1 VEPFSNRAF
10 STIPTVSNFFLDLN
24 VCFTVSQYI
33 FVTLIIIMKQTL
45 RLLLVA
51 LLFTTGFVAKAQ
63 VDTTCTQVSYTVTP
77 GFYPNE
83 MSYTVV
89 NTTTGIVVANG
100 TGSTPGGVWCL
111 PVGCYGVNMFD
122 SWGDGWNGGAINI
135 FVMGES
141 SYTGTFSTGNQ
152 GQFMFGVG
160 VANCGTASVQGCMD
174 QAASNY
180 NPIATVNIG
189 CLYEG
194 CTDPAASN
202 FNANA
207 NVDDSTCTYCNGV
220 GSVNAS
226 LYICTFSNGNQVTL
240 NILNSAGDT
249 VWTSPSLGNV
259 AIYNTNVC
267 LQAGECYTAV
277 MSNNAGLPSWYN
289 GYFWINNGQGEVIHT
304 GLADNLVTQSVN
316 FSIDGTC
323 GEVFGCTNPIASN
336 YNSAAT
342 TDDGSCILVYGCMDS
357 TAVNYNALAVVDD
370 GSCFTG
376 CTTGTAAT
384 IFFNPGTFANESSY
398 NIADSSGVVIIG
410 AQPTVGNTTNVSY
423 VCLADGCYTLNM
435 FDTFG
440 DGWDGG
446 NASGISIS
454 ANGVVLISTDMTSG
468 SYQSSVFGMN
478 SDCAVDSVSCS
489 TSIEL
494 MPDSMV
500 VMENAVMIYWNEN
513 FSEVNYVSWDFGNGM
528 TSNELYPTYFYDS
541 IGTYTVCLTV
551 YYFDGCSASSC
562 VTFTMDANGVSGPGG
577 AQMNGFWLNTTGTY
591 PNSVVEMTSSQTS
604 VNMFPN
610 PTSGNV
616 AVKASQLNP
625 SENTIIRIYSIDGK
639 EVFAN
644 NFGNGAVNNT
654 FQLNVA
660 ELSNGYYFLSL
671 QNGNQIQRVPFVKE

>member
-1 VEPFSNRAF
+1 
-10 STIPTVSNFFLDLN
+10 
-24 VCFTVSQYI
+24 
-33 FVTLIIIMKQTL
+33 MKQTL
-45 RLLLVA
+45 RLFLIA
-51 LLFTTGFVAKAQ
+51 FLFATGLAAKAQ
-63 VDTTCTQVSYTVTP
+63 ADTTSCTQVSYTITP
-77 GFYPNE
+77 GAFPVE
-83 MSYTVV
+83 MSYNVV
-89 NTTTGIVVANG
+89 NTSTGTVVATGTGIAG
-100 TGSTPGGVWCL
+100 GGVWCL
-111 PVGCYGVNMFD
+111 PVGCYGVYMFD
-122 SWGDGWNGGAINI
+122 SFGDGWNGGSLNV

-141 SYTGTFSTGNQ
+141 SYTGTFATGNQ

-160 VANCGTASVQGCMD
+160 VGNCGTASIQGCMD
-174 QAASNY
+174 PSAVNY
-180 NPIATVNIG
+180 NPIANVNIG

-194 CTDPAASN
+194 CTDPAATN
-202 FNANA
+202 YNASA
-207 NVDDSTCTYCNGV
+207 NVDDSTCTYCNGA
-220 GSVNAS
+220 GSINAS

-249 VWTSPSLGNV
+249 IWTSPSLGNV

-289 GYFWINNGQGEVIHT
+289 GYFWINNGQGQVIHT

-323 GEVFGCTNPIASN
+323 GEVFGCTNPLASN
-336 YNSAAT
+336 YNPAAT
-342 TDDGSCILVYGCMDS
+342 IDDASCQLVYGCMDS
-357 TAVNYNALAVVDD
+357 TALNYNALAVVDD

-376 CTTGTAAT
+376 CTSGTPVTVA
-384 IFFNPGTFANESSY
+384 FNPGQFANESSY
-398 NIADSSGVVIIG
+398 NITDSNGTVIIG
-410 AQPTVGNTTNVSY
+410 GYATTSNTTMTGY
-423 VCLADGCYTLNM
+423 ACLADGCYTLNM
-435 FDTFG
+435 YDSFG

-446 NASGISIS
+446 MASGITVTSNGTLILAADMLSGNWQS
-454 ANGVVLISTDMTSG
+454 A
-468 SYQSSVFGMN
+468 VFGMN
-478 SDCAVDSVSCS
+478 SECAVDTTACS

-500 VMENAVMIYWNEN
+500 EMENAVMIYWNEDLSN
-513 FSEVNYVSWDFGNGM
+513 VSYVSWDFGNGM
-528 TSNELYPTYFYDS
+528 TSNEFYPVYFYDS

-551 YYFDGCSASSC
+551 YYIDGCSASNC
-562 VTFTMDANGVSGPGG
+562 VTFTMDANGTSGPGG

-591 PNSVVEMTSSQTS
+591 PNNVNELTSNATS

-610 PTSGNV
+610 PTSGSV

-639 EVFAN
+639 EVFAS
-644 NFGNGAVNNT
+644 NFGSGAANNT
-654 FQLNVA
+654 FQLNVS

>member
-1 VEPFSNRAF
+1 
-10 STIPTVSNFFLDLN
+10 
-24 VCFTVSQYI
+24 
-33 FVTLIIIMKQTL
+33 MKQTL
-45 RLLLVA
+45 RLVLIA
-51 LLFTTGFVAKAQ
+51 LLFATGVVAKAQ

-83 MSYTVV
+83 MSFTVV
-89 NTTTGIVVANG
+89 NTTTGSVVATG
-100 TGSTPGGVWCL
+100 TGSTLSGVWCL

-122 SWGDGWNGGAINI
+122 SFGDGWNGGSLNVY
-135 FVMGES
+135 VMGES
-141 SYTGTFSTGNQ
+141 SYSGTFTTGNTGT
-152 GQFMFGVG
+152 FMFGVG
-160 VANCGTASVQGCMD
+160 VANCGNSATEGCMD
-174 QAASNY
+174 PAASNF
-180 NPIATVNIG
+180 NPIATINVG

-194 CTDPAASN
+194 CTDPAATN

-207 NVDDSTCTYCNGV
+207 NVNDGSCTYCNGA

-226 LYICTFSNGNQVTL
+226 LYICTFSNGNQVAL
-240 NILNSAGDT
+240 SILNAAGDT
-249 VWTSPSLGNV
+249 IWTAPSLGNV
-259 AIYNTNVC
+259 AIYNTTLC

-277 MSNNAGLPSWYN
+277 MTNTAGLPSWYN
-289 GYFWINNGQGEVIHT
+289 GYFWINNGFGQVIHT

-323 GEVFGCTNPIASN
+323 GEIFGCTNPLATN
-336 YNSAAT
+336 YNPTAT
-342 TDDGSCILVYGCMDS
+342 TDDGSCNLIYGCMDS
-357 TAVNYNALAVVDD
+357 TAYNYNPLAVMDD

-376 CTTGTAAT
+376 CTTGTPAA
-384 IFFNPGTFANESSY
+384 IDYNPGQFVFESSY
-398 NIADSSGVVIIG
+398 NITDSNGTVIITG
-410 AQPTVGNTTNVSY
+410 QSTVANESLISY

-446 NASGISIS
+446 AASGINITS
-454 ANGVVLISTDMTSG
+454 NGATMLSTDMTAG
-468 SYQSSVFGMN
+468 SWQTAVFGMN
-478 SDCAVDSVSCS
+478 SECAVDTVPCS
-489 TSIEL
+489 TTIEL
-494 MPDSMV
+494 VPDSLV
-500 VMENAVMIYWNEN
+500 EMENSVLIFW
-513 FSEVNYVSWDFGNGM
+513 SEDLSTVNYVSWDFGNGM
-528 TSNELYPTYFYDS
+528 TSNEWYPAYFYDS

-551 YYFDGCSASSC
+551 FYMDGCSASSC

-591 PNSVVEMTSSQTS
+591 PNSVVEMTSAQTS

-639 EVFAN
+639 EVFAS

-654 FQLNVA
+654 FQLNVS

>member
-1 VEPFSNRAF
+1 
-10 STIPTVSNFFLDLN
+10 
-24 VCFTVSQYI
+24 
-33 FVTLIIIMKQTL
+33 MKQTL
-45 RLLLVA
+45 RLLLIA

-83 MSYTVV
+83 MSFTVV
-89 NTTTGIVVANG
+89 NTTTGTVVANG

-122 SWGDGWNGGAINI
+122 SFGDGWNGGSLNV

-160 VANCGTASVQGCMD
+160 VADCGTASVQGCMD
-174 QAASNY
+174 QAATNY
-180 NPIATVNIG
+180 NPIANVNIG

-194 CTDPAASN
+194 CTDQFATN

-207 NVDDSTCTYCNGV
+207 NVDDGSCTYCNGAE
-220 GSVNAS
+220 SVNAS
-226 LYICTFSNGNQVTL
+226 LYICTFSAGNQVTL

-249 VWTSPSLGNV
+249 IWSSPSLGNV
-259 AIYNTNVC
+259 AIYNTYIC
-267 LQAGECYTAV
+267 LQLGECYTAV
-277 MSNNAGLPSWYN
+277 MSNNAGFQGWYN

-304 GLADNLVTQSVN
+304 GLAPNLVTQSVN

-342 TDDGSCILVYGCMDS
+342 TDDGSCVLVYGCMDS

-376 CTTGTAAT
+376 CTTGTATT

-435 FDTFG
+435 FDSFG

-454 ANGVVLISTDMTSG
+454 ANGMALISTDMTAG
-468 SYQSSVFGMN
+468 SYQSAVFGMN
-478 SDCAVDSVSCS
+478 SECAVDSVSCS

-500 VMENAVMIYWNEN
+500 EMENAVMIYWNEN

-528 TSNELYPTYFYDS
+528 TSSELYPTYFYDS

-551 YYFDGCSASSC
+551 YYFDGCTASSC

-577 AQMNGFWLNTTGTY
+577 AQMNGFWLNTTGTI

-610 PTSGNV
+610 PTSGSV

>member
-1 VEPFSNRAF
+1 
-10 STIPTVSNFFLDLN
+10 
-24 VCFTVSQYI
+24 
-33 FVTLIIIMKQTL
+33 MKQTL
-45 RLLLVA
+45 RLFLVA

-89 NTTTGIVVANG
+89 NTTTGTVVANG

-122 SWGDGWNGGAINI
+122 SFGDGWNGGSLNV

-141 SYTGTFSTGNQ
+141 SYTGTFATGNQ

-160 VANCGTASVQGCMD
+160 VANCGTAAVQGCMD
-174 QAASNY
+174 PAAVNY
-180 NPIATVNIG
+180 NPIANVNIG

-194 CTDPAASN
+194 CTDPTATN

-207 NVDDSTCTYCNGV
+207 NVDNGSCTYCNGV

-226 LYICTFSNGNQVTL
+226 LYICTFSNGGQVAL
-240 NILNSAGDT
+240 SILNSAGDT
-249 VWTSPSLGNV
+249 VWSSPSLTNV
-259 AIYNTNVC
+259 AIYNTSLC

-289 GYFWINNGQGEVIHT
+289 GYFWINNGQGQVIHT
-304 GLADNLVTQSVN
+304 GLGANLVTQSVN

-323 GEVFGCTNPIASN
+323 GEIFGCTNPLASN
-336 YNSAAT
+336 YNSTAT
-342 TDDGSCILVYGCMDS
+342 TDDGSCVLVYGCMDS

-376 CTTGTAAT
+376 CTTGTATT

-410 AQPTVGNTTNVSY
+410 AQPTVANTTNVSY

-454 ANGVVLISTDMTSG
+454 ANGMALISTDMTAG
-468 SYQSSVFGMN
+468 SYQSAVFGMN
-478 SDCAVDSVSCS
+478 SECAVDSVSCS

-500 VMENAVMIYWNEN
+500 DMENAVMIYWSEN
-513 FSEVNYVSWDFGNGM
+513 FSEVSYVSWDFGNGM

-551 YYFDGCSASSC
+551 YYFDGCTASSC

-577 AQMNGFWLNTTGTY
+577 TQMNGFWLNTTGTI
-591 PNSVVEMTSSQTS
+591 PNSVNELASNVTS

-610 PTSGNV
+610 PTSGSV

-625 SENTIIRIYSIDGK
+625 SENTVIRIYSIDGK

-654 FQLNVA
+654 FQLNVS

-671 QNGNQIQRVPFVKE
+671 QNGSQIQRVPFVKQ

>member
-1 VEPFSNRAF
+1 
-10 STIPTVSNFFLDLN
+10 
-24 VCFTVSQYI
+24 
-33 FVTLIIIMKQTL
+33 MKQFL
-45 RLLLVA
+45 RLFLIA
-51 LLFTTGFVAKAQ
+51 FLFATGFAAKAQ
-63 VDTTCTQVSYTVTP
+63 VDTTSCTQVSYTVTP

-89 NTTTGIVVANG
+89 NTTTGTVVANG

-122 SWGDGWNGGAINI
+122 SFGDGWNGGSLNV

-160 VANCGTASVQGCMD
+160 VANCGTVSVQGCMD
-174 QAASNY
+174 PTATNY
-180 NPIATVNIG
+180 NPIANVNIG

-194 CTDPAASN
+194 CTDQFATN

-207 NVDDSTCTYCNGV
+207 NVDDGSCTYCNGAE
-220 GSVNAS
+220 SVNAS
-226 LYICTFSNGNQVTL
+226 LYICTFSAGNQVTL

-249 VWTSPSLGNV
+249 VWSSPSLGNV
-259 AIYNTNVC
+259 AIYNTYIC
-267 LQAGECYTAV
+267 LQLGECYTAV
-277 MSNNAGLPSWYN
+277 MSNNAGFQGWYN

-304 GLADNLVTQSVN
+304 GLAANLVTQSVN

-323 GEVFGCTNPIASN
+323 GEIFGCTNPIASN

-342 TDDGSCILVYGCMDS
+342 TDDGSCVLVYGCMDS

-376 CTTGTAAT
+376 CTTGTATT

-410 AQPTVGNTTNVSY
+410 AQPTVANTTNVSY

-454 ANGVVLISTDMTSG
+454 ANGMALISTDMTAG
-468 SYQSSVFGMN
+468 SYQSAVFGMN
-478 SDCAVDSVSCS
+478 SECAVDSVSCS

-500 VMENAVMIYWNEN
+500 EMENAVMIYWNEN

-528 TSNELYPTYFYDS
+528 TSSELYPTYFYDS

-551 YYFDGCSASSC
+551 YYFDGCTASSC

-577 AQMNGFWLNTTGTY
+577 TQMNGFWLNTTGTI
-591 PNSVVEMTSSQTS
+591 PNSVNELVSNVTS

-610 PTSGNV
+610 PTFGSV

-654 FQLNVA
+654 FQLNVS

-671 QNGNQIQRVPFVKE
+671 QNGSQIQRVPFVKQ

>member
-1 VEPFSNRAF
+1 MSVLQRVNIYSWHLTF
-10 STIPTVSNFFLDLN
+10 
-24 VCFTVSQYI
+24 
-33 FVTLIIIMKQTL
+33 IMKQTL
-45 RLLLVA
+45 RLFLVA

-83 MSYTVV
+83 MSFTVV
-89 NTTTGIVVANG
+89 NTTTGTVVANG

-122 SWGDGWNGGAINI
+122 SWGDGWNGGAVNI

-160 VANCGTASVQGCMD
+160 VTNCGTASVQGCMD

-249 VWTSPSLGNV
+249 IWTSPSLGNV
-259 AIYNTNVC
+259 AIYNTSLC
-267 LQAGECYTAV
+267 LQAGDCYTAV
-277 MSNNAGLPSWYN
+277 MSNNAGLPSWNN

-398 NIADSSGVVIIG
+398 NISDSSGAVIIG
-410 AQPTVGNTTNVSY
+410 AQPAVGNTTNVSY

-454 ANGVVLISTDMTSG
+454 ANGIVLISTDMTSG
-468 SYQSSVFGMN
+468 SFQSAIFGMN

-500 VMENAVMIYWNEN
+500 EMENAVMIYWNEN

-591 PNSVVEMTSSQTS
+591 PNSVDEMTSSQTS

-644 NFGNGAVNNT
+644 NFGNGAANNT

>member
-1 VEPFSNRAF
+1 
-10 STIPTVSNFFLDLN
+10 
-24 VCFTVSQYI
+24 
-33 FVTLIIIMKQTL
+33 MKQTL
-45 RLLLVA
+45 RLFLVA
-51 LLFTTGFVAKAQ
+51 LLFTAGFVAKAQ

-89 NTTTGIVVANG
+89 NTTTGTVVANG

-122 SWGDGWNGGAINI
+122 SFGDGWNGGSLNV

-160 VANCGTASVQGCMD
+160 VADCGTVSVQGCMD
-174 QAASNY
+174 PAATNF
-180 NPIATVNIG
+180 NPIANVNIG

-194 CTDPAASN
+194 CTDQFATN

-207 NVDDSTCTYCNGV
+207 NVDDGSCTYCNGAE
-220 GSVNAS
+220 SVNAS
-226 LYICTFSNGNQVTL
+226 LYICTFSAGNQVTL

-249 VWTSPSLGNV
+249 VWSSPSLGNV
-259 AIYNTNVC
+259 AIYNTYIC
-267 LQAGECYTAV
+267 LQLGECYTAV
-277 MSNNAGLPSWYN
+277 MSNNAGFQGWYN
-289 GYFWINNGQGEVIHT
+289 GYFWINNSQGEVIHT
-304 GLADNLVTQSVN
+304 GLAPNLVTQSVN

-323 GEVFGCTNPIASN
+323 GEIFGCTNPIASN

-342 TDDGSCILVYGCMDS
+342 TDDGSCVLVYGCMDS

-376 CTTGTAAT
+376 CTTGTATT

-398 NIADSSGVVIIG
+398 NIADSSGVVIVG

-454 ANGVVLISTDMTSG
+454 ANGMALISTDMTSG
-468 SYQSSVFGMN
+468 SYQSAVFGMN
-478 SDCAVDSVSCS
+478 SDCAVDTTACS

-494 MPDSMV
+494 MPDSLV
-500 VMENAVMIYWNEN
+500 QLENAVMLYW
-513 FSEVNYVSWDFGNGM
+513 SEDLSTVSSVTWDFGNGM
-528 TSNELYPTYFYDS
+528 TSNEFYPTYFYDS

-551 YYFDGCSASSC
+551 YYYDGCTASSC
-562 VTFTMDANGVSGPGG
+562 VTFTMDANGTSGPGG

-591 PNSVVEMTSSQTS
+591 PSSINELTSNATS

-610 PTSGNV
+610 PTSGSV
-616 AVKASQLNP
+616 SVKASMLNP

-660 ELSNGYYFLSL
+660 DLSNGYYFLSL
-671 QNGNQIQRVPFVKE
+671 QNGDQIQRVSFVKE

>member
-1 VEPFSNRAF
+1 
-10 STIPTVSNFFLDLN
+10 
-24 VCFTVSQYI
+24 
-33 FVTLIIIMKQTL
+33 MKQTL
-45 RLLLVA
+45 RLFLVA

-83 MSYTVV
+83 MSFTVV
-89 NTTTGIVVANG
+89 NTTTGSVVATG
-100 TGSTPGGVWCL
+100 TGSTLSGVWCL

-122 SWGDGWNGGAINI
+122 SFGDGWNGGSLNV

-160 VANCGTASVQGCMD
+160 VADCGTVSVQGCMD
-174 QAASNY
+174 PAATNF
-180 NPIATVNIG
+180 NPIANVNIG

-194 CTDPAASN
+194 CTDQFATN

-207 NVDDSTCTYCNGV
+207 NVDDGSCTYCNGAE
-220 GSVNAS
+220 SVNAS
-226 LYICTFSNGNQVTL
+226 LYICTFSAGNQVTL

-249 VWTSPSLGNV
+249 VWSSPSLGNV
-259 AIYNTNVC
+259 AIYNTYIC
-267 LQAGECYTAV
+267 LQLGECYTAV
-277 MSNNAGLPSWYN
+277 MSNNAGFQGWYN

-304 GLADNLVTQSVN
+304 GLAPNLVTQSVN

-323 GEVFGCTNPIASN
+323 GEIFGCTNPIASN

-342 TDDGSCILVYGCMDS
+342 TDDGSCVLVYGCMDS

-376 CTTGTAAT
+376 CTTGTATT

-398 NIADSSGVVIIG
+398 NIADSSGVVIVG

-446 NASGISIS
+446 TASGISIS
-454 ANGVVLISTDMTSG
+454 ANGMVLISTDMTSG
-468 SYQSSVFGMN
+468 SYQSAVFGMN
-478 SDCAVDSVSCS
+478 SDCAVDTTACS

-494 MPDSMV
+494 MPDSLV
-500 VMENAVMIYWNEN
+500 QLENAVMLYW
-513 FSEVNYVSWDFGNGM
+513 SEDLSTVSSVTWDFGNGM
-528 TSNELYPTYFYDS
+528 TSNEFYPTYFYDS

-551 YYFDGCSASSC
+551 YYYDGCTASSC

-577 AQMNGFWLNTTGTY
+577 AQMNGFWLNTTGTI

-610 PTSGNV
+610 PTSGSV

>member
-1 VEPFSNRAF
+1 
-10 STIPTVSNFFLDLN
+10 
-24 VCFTVSQYI
+24 
-33 FVTLIIIMKQTL
+33 MKQTL
-45 RLLLVA
+45 RLFLIA

-89 NTTTGIVVANG
+89 NTTTGTVVANG

-122 SWGDGWNGGAINI
+122 SFGDGWNGGSLNV

-141 SYTGTFSTGNQ
+141 SYSGTITTGNQ

-160 VANCGTASVQGCMD
+160 VANCGTAAVQGCMD
-174 QAASNY
+174 PAAINY
-180 NPIATVNIG
+180 NPIANVNIG

-194 CTDPAASN
+194 CTDQFATN

-207 NVDDSTCTYCNGV
+207 NVDDGSCTYCNGAE
-220 GSVNAS
+220 SVNAS
-226 LYICTFSNGNQVTL
+226 LYICTFSAGNQVTL

-249 VWTSPSLGNV
+249 VWSSPSLGNV
-259 AIYNTNVC
+259 AIYNTYIC
-267 LQAGECYTAV
+267 LQLGECYTAV
-277 MSNNAGLPSWYN
+277 MSNNAGFQGWYN

-304 GLADNLVTQSVN
+304 GLAANLVTQSVN

-323 GEVFGCTNPIASN
+323 GDVFGCTNPLASN

-342 TDDGSCILVYGCMDS
+342 TDDGSCVLVYGCMDS
-357 TAVNYNALAVVDD
+357 SAINYNALAVVDD

-376 CTTGTAAT
+376 CTTGTAVA
-384 IFFNPGTFANESSY
+384 IEFNPGAFINESSY
-398 NIADSSGVVIIG
+398 NIANSNGTILIG
-410 AQPTVGNTTNVSY
+410 GQSTVYNGSITNY
-423 VCLADGCYTLNM
+423 ACLADGCYTLNM

-446 NASGISIS
+446 TASGISIS
-454 ANGVVLISTDMTSG
+454 ANGMVLISTDMVSG
-468 SYQSSVFGMN
+468 SYQSAVFGMN
-478 SDCAVDSVSCS
+478 SECAVDTIACS
-489 TSIEL
+489 TTIEL

-500 VMENAVMIYWNEN
+500 EMENAVMIYWNEN
-513 FSEVNYVSWDFGNGM
+513 FSDVNYVSWDFGNGM

-551 YYFDGCSASSC
+551 YYFDGCTASSC

-577 AQMNGFWLNTTGTY
+577 AQMNGFWLNTTGTI
-591 PNSVVEMTSSQTS
+591 PNSVNELVSNVTS

-610 PTSGNV
+610 PTSGSV
-616 AVKASQLNP
+616 AVKASMLNP
-625 SENTIIRIYSIDGK
+625 GENTIIRIYSIDGK

-644 NFGNGAVNNT
+644 NFGNGTVNNT
-654 FQLNVA
+654 FQLNVS

>member
-1 VEPFSNRAF
+1 
-10 STIPTVSNFFLDLN
+10 
-24 VCFTVSQYI
+24 
-33 FVTLIIIMKQTL
+33 MKQTL
-45 RLLLVA
+45 RLFLVA

-83 MSYTVV
+83 MSFTVV
-89 NTTTGIVVANG
+89 NTTTGSVVATG
-100 TGSTPGGVWCL
+100 TGSTLSGVWCL

-122 SWGDGWNGGAINI
+122 SFGDGWNGGSLNV

-160 VANCGTASVQGCMD
+160 VADCGTVSVQGCMD
-174 QAASNY
+174 PAATNF
-180 NPIATVNIG
+180 NPIANVNIG

-194 CTDPAASN
+194 CTDQFATN

-207 NVDDSTCTYCNGV
+207 NVDDGSCTYCNGAE
-220 GSVNAS
+220 SVNAS
-226 LYICTFSNGNQVTL
+226 LYICTFSAGNQVTL

-249 VWTSPSLGNV
+249 VWSSPSLGNV
-259 AIYNTNVC
+259 AIYNTYIC
-267 LQAGECYTAV
+267 LQLGECYTAV
-277 MSNNAGLPSWYN
+277 MSNNAGFQGWYN

-304 GLADNLVTQSVN
+304 GLAPNLVTQSVN

-323 GEVFGCTNPIASN
+323 GEIFGCTNPIASN

-342 TDDGSCILVYGCMDS
+342 TDDGSCVLVYGCMDS

-376 CTTGTAAT
+376 CTTGTATT

-398 NIADSSGVVIIG
+398 NIADSSGVVIVG

-446 NASGISIS
+446 TASGISIS
-454 ANGVVLISTDMTSG
+454 ANGMVLISTDMTSG
-468 SYQSSVFGMN
+468 SYQSAVFGMN
-478 SDCAVDSVSCS
+478 SDCAVDTTACS

-494 MPDSMV
+494 MPDSLV
-500 VMENAVMIYWNEN
+500 QLENAVMLYW
-513 FSEVNYVSWDFGNGM
+513 SEDLSTVSSVTWDFGNGM
-528 TSNELYPTYFYDS
+528 TSNEFYPTYFYDS

-551 YYFDGCSASSC
+551 YYYDGCTASSC

-577 AQMNGFWLNTTGTY
+577 AQMNGFWLNTTGTI

-610 PTSGNV
+610 PTSGSV

-671 QNGNQIQRVPFVKE
+671 QNGDQIQRVSFVKE